1 MALPLAE
8 MSSIIFEV
16 SGIISILC
24 FMTKFASTQS
34 INAPLVSGKDLNVD
48 NVLLLVFTL
57 RLFRGVGDSGKSA
70 YATGI
75 DTEFLLF
82 VVVLTDATFQYLP
95 ISAPNIAVWATAV
108 SFMDYLCTWSGI
120 CC

>member
-34 INAPLVSGKDLNVD
+34 IYPPVSGKDLNVD

-57 RLFRGVGDSGKSA
+57 RFIRGVGDPGKCA
-70 YATGI
+70 LAIGI
-75 DTEFLLF
+75 DTEFCHL
-82 VVVLTDATFQYLP
+82 
-95 ISAPNIAVWATAV
+95 
-108 SFMDYLCTWSGI
+108 
-120 CC
+120 